1 MRPALLCLAC
11 SLAFCLSLRA
21 QDPNATVSGRVL
33 DPSGAVVPGTQVRVI
48 NDATNIEYST
58 VTNDAGIYSIPS
70 VPPGKFHI
78 QISKNGF
85 KNMVKPDV
93 ILHVQD
99 ALTINFTL
107 EIGAGSESVTVEGGA
122 PLVNTV
128 SGSVGT
134 VIDRHFV
141 ENLPLN
147 GRSFNTLLQLTPG
160 VVIAPTGTFSPG
172 QFSINGQR
180 TNANTFFVDGV
191 SANFGAPLN
200 ETPGQYGSGGNQ
212 AFNVLGGTS
221 SLVSVDAMQEFRVET
236 SSFSPEFG
244 RTPGGQIAIATRAGT
259 NDFHG
264 TAFDYF
270 RNNVLDANDW
280 FANAAGLPR
289 AEERQND
296 FGGVLGGP
304 IVRDRAF
311 FFLSYEG
318 FRLRQPNTVT
328 SPVPTLATRTA
339 AASSAPAIAAL
350 LNAFPVPA
358 PNAPVLPDGETTA
371 FAGSFSDPI
380 TSDSVSLR
388 VDYNPKPTVGL
399 FGRFNYAPSNSISH
413 QQPISNLNHTE
424 LDTTTFTFGSNIQ
437 FSPTILTS
445 IRFNFSRQEATS
457 SSDFTA
463 IDGAVP
469 FSNDLALPSPLTAQN
484 SLAFITLSPT
494 LPTILDGTAAARQ
507 NSQVNI
513 VGDTTFVKGVHQI
526 KAGFD
531 YRDLYFDQGARL
543 AGVFYLNFGTIADLS
558 GSSFPVVLPGQ
569 SKATD
574 MLFRALSF
582 YGLDTWRLGSHV
594 VLTYGL
600 RWDSNIAPSG
610 RNGTTLATFNNIES
624 PGNLSLAPSGAP
636 LWNTTYSNFAPRA
649 GIAYRM
655 NWMGDLVI
663 RAGGGLFYDLGT
675 GTVANASQS
684 FPNVSA
690 SFLLAPPFPVTP
702 GSSLVVP
709 FPTSSPFAPLFL
721 FARDTQLPRS
731 WQWNVAVEKSI
742 GSRQAFTATYVG
754 QAGRR
759 LLYDGANYILAAPI
773 GGQYSVTTNAG
784 SSNYQALQL
793 QFRRSSAH
801 GVQTMLNYTWAHSID
816 NGSDDSAGGAPLSL
830 IPIQLNRGSSSFDI
844 RQNFTGAFTWD
855 LPSPIKSRSLSTVF
869 GDWGIQGVFQ
879 ARTGFPVD
887 VTYSNS
893 TLIKFSS
900 VSLRPDLVPGQ
911 PIYLSDSK
919 APGGKRLNRLAFDSA
934 TPAAQN
940 RQGTLGR
947 DSIPGFG
954 ATQVDLSLVK
964 TIPLAE
970 RVKLQFRTDAFN
982 VLNHPNFDNPVSNLS
997 FVSTF
1002 GASPQML
1009 SRGLGGQSPLYQV
1022 GGPRSL
1028 QLSLKLLF

>member
-1 MRPALLCLAC
+1 MRVRLFGLCFIAVLLFITSTA
-11 SLAFCLSLRA
+11 A
-21 QDPNATVSGRVL
+21 QSIDGTISGIVL
-33 DPSGAVVPGTQVRVI
+33 DPSGGIIAGADVVII
-48 NDATNIEYST
+48 NDATGVQYGSK
-58 VTNDAGIYSIPS
+58 TNSSGIYVVPNL
-70 VPPGKFHI
+70 PPGTYRI
-78 QISKNGF
+78 QVSNNGF
-85 KNMVKPDV
+85 KTIIKPDIV
-93 ILHVQD
+93 IHIED
-99 ALTINFTL
+99 ALAINFTL
-107 EIGAGSESVTVEGGA
+107 PIGAASEIVTVQGGG

-134 VIDRHFV
+134 VIDRQLV

-200 ETPGQYGSGGNQ
+200 PVPGQYGSGGNQ
-212 AFNVLGGTS
+212 AFNILGGTS

-259 NDFHG
+259 NDVHG

-296 FGGVLGGP
+296 FGGVFGGP

-328 SPVPTLATRTA
+328 SPVPTLAIRA
-339 AASSAPAIAAL
+339 AAPPAIAAL
-350 LNAFPVPA
+350 LNAFPMPA
-358 PNAPVLPDGETTA
+358 PNAPVLPDEETTA

-388 VDYNPKPTVGL
+388 VDYSPNPTLGL
-399 FGRFNYAPSNSISH
+399 FGRFNYAPSSGINH
-413 QQPISNLNHTE
+413 LQPISNLNHTE
-424 LDTTTFTFGSNIQ
+424 INTTTFTVGSNIQ

-445 IRFNFSRQEATS
+445 IRFNFSRQHANNS
-457 SSDFTA
+457 FDFAA

-469 FSNDLALPSPLTAQN
+469 FPSDLALPSPLTAQN
-484 SLAFITLSPT
+484 SLAIIDLSLT
-494 LPTILDGTAAARQ
+494 LPTIQEGTAATRQ
-507 NSQVNI
+507 NSQINV
-513 VGDTTFVKGVHQI
+513 VGDTTFIKGVHQT
-526 KAGFD
+526 KVGFD
-531 YRDLYFDQGARL
+531 YRDLLFNQGARL
-543 AGVFYLNFGTIADLS
+543 AGVFYGNFGPVADLS
-558 GSSFPVVLPGQ
+558 GSTFTFVQTGQ
-569 SKATD
+569 SKSTD
-574 MLFRALSF
+574 MLFRAISF
-582 YGLDTWRLGSHV
+582 YGLDAWRLGNHV

-600 RWDSNIAPSG
+600 RWDSNVAPSG
-610 RNGTTLATFNNIES
+610 RNGTTLATFNNIQDHPTNS
-624 PGNLSLAPSGAP
+624 LSLAPPGTP

-655 NWMGDLVI
+655 DWMGDLVI
-663 RAGGGLFYDLGT
+663 RGGAGLFYDLGT

-684 FPNVSA
+684 FPNVSNG
-690 SFLLAPPFPVTP
+690 FPPPLFPVTP
-702 GSSLVVP
+702 GSALVVP
-709 FPTSSPFAPLFL
+709 FPTGPPFTPLFL
-721 FARDTQLPRS
+721 FARNTQLPRS
-731 WQWNVAVEKSI
+731 WQWNVALEKSM
-742 GSRQAFTATYVG
+742 GSGQALTATYVG

-759 LLYDGANYILAAPI
+759 LLYDGFDSS
-773 GGQYSVTTNAG
+773 QYGLTTNAG

-793 QFRRSSAH
+793 QFRRSSGH
-801 GVQTMLNYTWAHSID
+801 GIQTILNYTWAHSID
-816 NGSDDSAGGAPLSL
+816 NGSSDASAGAPLSL
-830 IPIQLNRGSSSFDI
+830 IPIQLNKGSSSFDI
-844 RQNFTGAFTWD
+844 RQNFTAAAGWD
-855 LPSPIKSRSLSTVF
+855 LPSPFKSRPLAAVF
-869 GDWGIQGVFQ
+869 GNWGIQGVFQ

-887 VTYSNS
+887 VTYSNNV
-893 TLIKFSS
+893 LIPFFPLN
-900 VSLRPDLVPGQ
+900 LRPDLVPGR
-911 PIYLSDSK
+911 PIYISDST
-919 APGGKRLNRLAFDSA
+919 APGGKKLNPLAFDSA
-934 TPAAQN
+934 TPAIQN

-964 TIPLAE
+964 TISLVE
-970 RVKLQFRTDAFN
+970 KVKLQFRTDAFN
-982 VLNHPNFDNPVSNLS
+982 VLNHPNFYNPVSNLS
-997 FVSTF
+997 LVSTF
-1002 GASPQML
+1002 GVSPEML
-1009 SRGLGGQSPLYQV
+1009 SRGLGGQSPLYQI